1 MKKYLLVTGFI
12 LFTNTFYSRLCAQC
26 TISNLAIELKSAV
39 PLTGGCHVIFDF
51 SWNQE
56 VNDGNKFA
64 YLHLWNTGQ
73 YPDLLANG
81 TAYTNPPDCP
91 TGTDL
96 ANALATIVIDDNGT
110 TTPVIGTAYHPE
122 TTVPVLTT
130 GLSVLKEPINASV
143 ERMVIR
149 NIQLIIPDCNG
160 SGITGDIWASQA
172 SNGKNVHCVSSNVSI
187 VVGNPR
193 IAGLLYCPVPRQY
206 SLQLSNLS
214 ANPISV
220 SYNVFIDEG
229 DGLFEPFSHDL
240 KITSTPVG
248 PITIA
253 PNSTYQSGIE
263 SYLPWS
269 GQKPYSDN
277 GLWIDVTTAG
287 TPNSTI
293 HLIENSCIP
302 LPVNF
307 MSFTALRKGSMVN
320 LDWQTSSEQD
330 NTGFEVQRKNGEGNF
345 ETIAFIPTQAAGG
358 NSGVSLKYN
367 YCDVNNNVEITEYRL
382 KQIDIDRRSAYSDI
396 KAVKGI
402 GPQAGILVYPNP
414 STNGEVHILLDDLN
428 IIHSIAVI
436 DMSGRIIKQWDAHG
450 DTYYTISNLAPGL
463 YILKFVDH
471 VTDKLIMKKL
481 LISR

>member
-1 MKKYLLVTGFI
+1 MKKLLLVTGFI
-12 LFTNTFYSRLCAQC
+12 LFVNSFYSRLSAQC

-39 PLTGGCHVIFDF
+39 PVAGGCRVIFDF

-64 YLHLWNTGQ
+64 YLHLWSTDQ
-73 YPDLLANG
+73 YPDLLTNG
-81 TAYTNPPDCP
+81 TAYTNPPDYP
-91 TGTDL
+91 TGPDL
-96 ANALATIVIDDNGT
+96 VNALATIVIDNNGT
-110 TTPVIGTAYHPE
+110 TIPVIGTAYHPE
-122 TTVPVLTT
+122 TSVPILTT
-130 GLSVLKEPINASV
+130 GLSVLKEPINVSV

-149 NIQLIIPDCNG
+149 NIQLMIPDCNG

-206 SLQLSNLS
+206 SVQISNLS
-214 ANPISV
+214 ANPVSI

-229 DGLFEPFSHDL
+229 DGLFEPFTHDL

-248 PITIA
+248 PVTI
-253 PNSTYQSGIE
+253 PGNGTYQSGMQ

-277 GLWIDVTTAG
+277 GLWVDVTTVG
-287 TPNSTI
+287 LPNNTI
-293 HLIENSCIP
+293 QFIENNCIP
-302 LPVNF
+302 LPVKF
-307 MSFTALRKGSMVN
+307 LSFTALRNGSMVS

-330 NTGFEVQRKNGEGNF
+330 NTGFEVQRKTSEDNF
-345 ETIAFIPTQAAGG
+345 ETIAFVPTQAAGG
-358 NSGVSLKYN
+358 NSEVTLKYN
-367 YCDVNNNVEITEYRL
+367 YNDVNSSNVITEYRL
-382 KQIDIDRRSAYSDI
+382 KQIDIDRRSTYSAI

-402 GPQAGILVYPNP
+402 GQHASIIIYPNP
-414 STNGEVHILLDDLN
+414 STNGEAHILLDELN
-428 IIHSIAVI
+428 IIHSISVI
-436 DMSGRIIKQWDAHG
+436 DISGRVIKQWDALN
-450 DTYYTISNLAPGL
+450 DTYFTISNLAPGP

-471 VTDKLIMKKL
+471 ATSKVIVKKL